1 MTASVG
7 FGRNHALI
15 AFLLDPDL
23 GILEGFAIGAT
34 HNALDGLAECGPGK
48 NNRSR
53 YKSSSQYSC
62 SIKHETILLEAKI
75 YLQTFPV
82 NIWAQITRIES
93 VRSLAPFTRRFP
105 TALSRCRAA
114 QTVESTFLRSG
125 C

>member
-34 HNALDGLAECGPGK
+34 HNALEGLAECGPGK

-75 YLQTFPV
+75 TYKL
-82 NIWAQITRIES
+82 
-93 VRSLAPFTRRFP
+93 
-105 TALSRCRAA
+105 
-114 QTVESTFLRSG
+114 FL
-125 C
+125 

>member
-34 HNALDGLAECGPGK
+34 HNALDGLAKCGRGK

-53 YKSSSQYSC
+53 YKNSGQYSC

-75 YLQTFPV
+75 TYKL
-82 NIWAQITRIES
+82 
-93 VRSLAPFTRRFP
+93 SL
-105 TALSRCRAA
+105 
-114 QTVESTFLRSG
+114 
-125 C
+125 

>member
-15 AFLLDPDL
+15 TFLLDPDFS
-23 GILEGFAIGAT
+23 ILEGFAIGAT

-62 SIKHETILLEAKI
+62 SIKRETILLEAKI
-75 YLQTFPV
+75 TYKL
-82 NIWAQITRIES
+82 
-93 VRSLAPFTRRFP
+93 
-105 TALSRCRAA
+105 
-114 QTVESTFLRSG
+114 FL
-125 C
+125 